1 MRRVSVV
8 GILIAATSALT
19 YSQQKYP
26 RTNPGTRCGTES
38 TIRNDDDYGE
48 YYRRAVYDYFQ
59 PPDWGKAKIRIALRG
74 ETELRLWTDGKRF
87 QIWTYITTPRN
98 INRYLDDL
106 SDACRLPANPS
117 DAARLIKIKTETA
130 DVSESQFA
138 QIHKGLILATSQY
151 LSSAQ
156 QRYGKLRDH
165 LYLDATVD
173 RVLYDNTYEHIEVTV
188 IDDPNEFG
196 PMVDWIR
203 ELRQLA
209 ENSFHHPLP

>member
-8 GILIAATSALT
+8 GILIVATSALT
-19 YSQQKYP
+19 YSQQKQF
-26 RTNPGTRCGTES
+26 RTNPGTRCGDAS

-48 YYRRAVYDYFQ
+48 FYRRAVYDSFE
-59 PPDWGKAKIRIALRG
+59 PPDWGKAHIRIALRG
-74 ETELRLWTDGKRF
+74 ATELRLWTDGKRF
-87 QIWTYITTPRN
+87 QIWTYATTPRN
-98 INRYLDDL
+98 INKYLDDL

-117 DAARLIKIKTETA
+117 DAARLIKIKTESA
-130 DVSESQFA
+130 DLSGTQFA
-138 QIHKGLILATSQY
+138 QIHKDLILATSQY

-156 QRYGKLRDH
+156 QRYGKLGDH

-173 RVLYDNTYEHIEVTV
+173 RVLYDNTYERIEVTV
-188 IDDPNEFG
+188 IDDPKEFG

-203 ELRQLA
+203 QLLQLA